1 MPACLKASDLSK
13 SFGNLRV
20 IDAWNMEISAGERV
34 GIVGPSGCGK
44 TTFLRM
50 AAGLEPPSG
59 GTISGTWK
67 KIAYVFQEPRLIPR
81 LTVKENLSFV
91 AGEAD
96 LDEIL
101 EITQL
106 SGFESYFPGQ
116 LSGGMAQRV
125 NLARALIYEP
135 DFLILDEAFS
145 AYDIDIKYKTILKLV
160 QLWRGQ
166 RFAMINVTHNLKDA
180 LMLSDRI
187 LIVSRAPSRI
197 LFEYQTRKSEGF
209 DWFCAEMNQMEAE
222 LTECFLRIQS
232 LSAN

>member
-1 MPACLKASDLSK
+1 MPACLKASDLCK

-20 IDAWNMEISAGERV
+20 IDAWNLEISAGERV

-59 GTISGTWK
+59 GTIARTWE

-125 NLARALIYEP
+125 NLARALIYKP

-197 LFEYQTRKSEGF
+197 LFEYQTRKSERF
-209 DWFCAEMNQMEAE
+209 DWFCAEMNKMEAE
-222 LTECFLRIQS
+222 LTECFLRLQS